1 VSFTA
6 SPLSLLPPAPQVTAF
21 FGPLQLIGYLACAIS
36 FTAFFTVSH
45 RRFLMIGAT
54 SAMIWALHY
63 HLLGERMAAAL
74 SAISGGRNT
83 IATRVHA
90 LPRGLRI
97 TLTALLCGT
106 VMGLALWTGSGPL
119 TALPTFAACLT
130 TTASFWL
137 AGRAF
142 RCAYLVS
149 DSCWLVFGLLAGSTA
164 GPVAATI
171 SLTLNVWTLR
181 RQPWMSLRPSPAQAA

>member
-1 VSFTA
+1 
-6 SPLSLLPPAPQVTAF
+6 
-21 FGPLQLIGYLACAIS
+21 
-36 FTAFFTVSH
+36 
-45 RRFLMIGAT
+45 
-54 SAMIWALHY
+54 
-63 HLLGERMAAAL
+63 
-74 SAISGGRNT
+74 
-83 IATRVHA
+83 
-90 LPRGLRI
+90 
-97 TLTALLCGT
+97 
-106 VMGLALWTGSGPL
+106 MGLALWTGSGPL